1 MFTLHNKSENKS
13 NKSNKRQATNQ
24 RKIFEK
30 HISEKELTTR
40 IRKNI

>member
-1 MFTLHNKSENKS
+1 MFTLHNKSEH
-13 NKSNKRQATNQ
+13 KSNKRQATNQ

-40 IRKNI
+40 ICKNI